1 MAETTGEDL
10 GKSLRERERELDQR
24 ANPLDT
30 ATDVT
35 FKEALAIIL
44 RGAQMIA
51 LFKWRYTAK
60 LTLMLGAL
68 ATSAMMMPWLPKI
81 LIDHVVL
88 ARPVES
94 TFGYPWYLEPLI
106 NAMMGASP
114 LEILV
119 WIACIGVAMVILV
132 GGYGDGARKD
142 DVETGL
148 IEGHDVATSTENAMH
163 GGHSFVGG
171 LYGYCEFKL
180 NMRLTQSLNHTMRSH
195 LFSRISHLSMARL
208 EDQRIGDSVYRV
220 LYDTPSINT
229 IFYEVFFTPI
239 GSLWTYTVALT
250 SMYSAYPHV
259 PEVIW
264 MTALFFPIWLIVTLP
279 FARMVRRRNQASRAA
294 GTITTSTLEE
304 GMDNML
310 AVQSLGG
317 DKKEKARFDGDSKQ
331 SFARHRIAVFVGI
344 VIGRIGGFV
353 TAVIQTGIFL
363 FVAYNVIF
371 GELTPGDYTT
381 LFFYYGWMRG
391 PAFSL
396 AGLWIKLQGNVAG
409 MRRVFSLLDLPLED
423 DLGRT
428 ELGTIRQ
435 GVSMR
440 NAGLVYPDGRRALEN
455 VSIDADVGQIVAFV
469 GPTGAGKT
477 SLAYLIPRYHLA
489 TEGEILIDGV
499 NVNDATLDSLRG
511 QVTYVF
517 QETQLVSDSIA
528 DNIRYGKPDASMEDV
543 ERVARIAGM
552 HDFIASLPEGYDTKL
567 GTTSAKLS
575 VGQKQRVSIARGLLR
590 DARILIL
597 DEPTSALD
605 PETEEYLVRS
615 LHEAAKNR
623 LVIIIA
629 HRLSTIAHADKI
641 VFLGEGSVVEQGSH
655 RELMDRE
662 DGHYRTFVELQTSAS
677 SP

>member
-1 MAETTGEDL
+1 MTDVVDQDAPRR
-10 GKSLRERERELDQR
+10 SLRERERELDER

-35 FKEALAIIL
+35 FKEAMALVL

-68 ATSAMMMPWLPKI
+68 AISAMMMPWLPKI

-88 ARPVES
+88 GKPVEGMK
-94 TFGYPWYLEPLI
+94 GYPWFLEPLI
-106 NAMMGASP
+106 NAMIGASP
-114 LEILV
+114 MEVLV
-119 WIACIGVAMVILV
+119 WIACVGVVMVIV
-132 GGYGDGARKD
+132 FGGYGEGARKD

-148 IEGHDVATSTENAMH
+148 IQGHDIATSTENAMH
-163 GGHSFVGG
+163 GGHSFVAGI
-171 LYGYCEFKL
+171 YGYCEFKL
-180 NMRLTQSLNHTMRSH
+180 NMRLTQALNHTLRSH
-195 LFSRISHLSMARL
+195 LFSRISHLSMTRL

-264 MTALFFPIWLIVTLP
+264 LTALFFPIWLLCTLP

-317 DKKEKARFDGDSKQ
+317 DRKERARFDGDSRQ
-331 SFARHRIAVFVGI
+331 SFSRHRIAVFVGI
-344 VIGRIGGFV
+344 VIGQIGGFV
-353 TAVIQTGIFL
+353 TAVIQTAIFL
-363 FVAYNVIF
+363 FVIWHVIF
-371 GELTPGDYTT
+371 GELTPGDFAT

-391 PAFSL
+391 PAMSL
-396 AGLWIKLQGNVAG
+396 AGLWIKLQSNVAG

-428 ELGTIRQ
+428 ELPPIRQ

-440 NAGLVYPDGRRALEN
+440 GAGLVYPDGRRALRDIDLDAN
-455 VSIDADVGQIVAFV
+455 VGEIVAFV

-477 SLAYLIPRYHLA
+477 SLAYLVPRFHVA
-489 TEGEILIDGV
+489 TEGAVRIDGIE
-499 NVNDATLDSLRG
+499 VNDVTLDSLRG

-517 QETQLVSDSIA
+517 QETQLLSDSIA
-528 DNIRYGKPDASMEDV
+528 DNIRYGDSEASDEEV
-543 ERVARIAGM
+543 ERVARIAGV
-552 HDFIASLPEGYDTKL
+552 HDFIASLPEGYHTKL
-567 GTTSAKLS
+567 GTTNAKLS
-575 VGQKQRVSIARGLLR
+575 VGQKQRVAIARGLLR

-615 LHEAAKNR
+615 LHEAAKDR

-629 HRLSTIAHADKI
+629 HRLSTIANADKI
-641 VFLGEGSVVEQGSH
+641 VFLEEGSVLEQGSPE
-655 RELMDRE
+655 ELMSKQG
-662 DGHYRTFVELQTSAS
+662 GHYRAFVELQTTS
-677 SP
+677 S

>member
-1 MAETTGEDL
+1 MTDVVDQDAPRR
-10 GKSLRERERELDQR
+10 SLRERERELDER

-35 FKEALAIIL
+35 FKEAMALVL

-68 ATSAMMMPWLPKI
+68 AISAMMMPWLPKI

-88 ARPVES
+88 GKPVEGMK
-94 TFGYPWYLEPLI
+94 GYPWFLEPLI
-106 NAMMGASP
+106 NAMIGASP
-114 LEILV
+114 MEVLV
-119 WIACIGVAMVILV
+119 WIACVGVVMVIV
-132 GGYGDGARKD
+132 FGGYGEGARKD

-148 IEGHDVATSTENAMH
+148 IQGHDIATSTENAMH
-163 GGHSFVGG
+163 GGHSFVAGI
-171 LYGYCEFKL
+171 YGYCEFKL
-180 NMRLTQSLNHTMRSH
+180 NMRLTQALNHTLRSH
-195 LFSRISHLSMARL
+195 LFSRISHLSMTRL

-264 MTALFFPIWLIVTLP
+264 LTALFFPIWLLCTLP

-317 DKKEKARFDGDSKQ
+317 DRKEKARFDGDSRQ
-331 SFARHRIAVFVGI
+331 SFSRHRIAVFVGI
-344 VIGRIGGFV
+344 VIGQIGGFV
-353 TAVIQTGIFL
+353 TAVIQTAIFL
-363 FVAYNVIF
+363 FVIWHVIF
-371 GELTPGDYTT
+371 GELTPGDFAT

-391 PAFSL
+391 PAMSL
-396 AGLWIKLQGNVAG
+396 AGLWIKLQSNVAG

-428 ELGTIRQ
+428 ELPPIRQ

-440 NAGLVYPDGRRALEN
+440 GAGLVYPDGRRALRDIDLDAN
-455 VSIDADVGQIVAFV
+455 VGEIVAFV

-477 SLAYLIPRYHLA
+477 SLAYLVPRFHVA
-489 TEGEILIDGV
+489 TEGAVRIDGIE
-499 NVNDATLDSLRG
+499 VNDVTLDSLRG

-517 QETQLVSDSIA
+517 QETQLLSDSIA
-528 DNIRYGKPDASMEDV
+528 DNIRYGDSEASDEEV
-543 ERVARIAGM
+543 ERVARIAGV

-567 GTTSAKLS
+567 GTTNAKLS
-575 VGQKQRVSIARGLLR
+575 VGQKQRVAIARGLLR
-590 DARILIL
+590 NARILIL

-615 LHEAAKNR
+615 LHEAAKDR

-629 HRLSTIAHADKI
+629 HRLSTIANADKI
-641 VFLGEGSVVEQGSH
+641 VFLEEGSVLEQGSPE
-655 RELMDRE
+655 ELMSKQG
-662 DGHYRTFVELQTSAS
+662 GHYRAFVELQTTS
-677 SP
+677 S

>member
-1 MAETTGEDL
+1 MTDVVDQDAPR
-10 GKSLRERERELDQR
+10 KSLRERERELDER

-35 FKEALAIIL
+35 FKEAMALVL

-68 ATSAMMMPWLPKI
+68 AISAMMMPWLPKI

-88 ARPVES
+88 GKPVEGMK
-94 TFGYPWYLEPLI
+94 GYPWFLEPLI
-106 NAMMGASP
+106 NAMIGASP
-114 LEILV
+114 MEVLV
-119 WIACIGVAMVILV
+119 WIACVGVVMVIV
-132 GGYGDGARKD
+132 FGGYGEGARKD

-148 IEGHDVATSTENAMH
+148 IQGHDIATSTENAMH
-163 GGHSFVGG
+163 GGHSFVAGI
-171 LYGYCEFKL
+171 YGYCEFKL
-180 NMRLTQSLNHTMRSH
+180 NMRLTQALNHTLRSH
-195 LFSRISHLSMARL
+195 LFSRISHLSMTRL

-264 MTALFFPIWLIVTLP
+264 LTALFFPIWLLCTLP

-317 DKKEKARFDGDSKQ
+317 DRKERARFDGDSRQ
-331 SFARHRIAVFVGI
+331 SFSRHRIAVFVGI
-344 VIGRIGGFV
+344 VIGQIGGFV
-353 TAVIQTGIFL
+353 TAVIQTAIFL
-363 FVAYNVIF
+363 FVIWHVIF
-371 GELTPGDYTT
+371 GELTPGDFAT

-391 PAFSL
+391 PAMSL
-396 AGLWIKLQGNVAG
+396 AGLWIKLQSNVAG

-428 ELGTIRQ
+428 ELPPIRQ

-440 NAGLVYPDGRRALEN
+440 GAGLVYPDGRRALRDIDLDAN
-455 VSIDADVGQIVAFV
+455 VGEIVAFV

-477 SLAYLIPRYHLA
+477 SLAYLVPRFHVA
-489 TEGEILIDGV
+489 TEGAVRIDGIE
-499 NVNDATLDSLRG
+499 VNDVTLDSLRG

-517 QETQLVSDSIA
+517 QETQLLSDSIA
-528 DNIRYGKPDASMEDV
+528 DNIRYGDSEASDEEV
-543 ERVARIAGM
+543 ERVARIAGV
-552 HDFIASLPEGYDTKL
+552 HDFIASLPEGYHTKL
-567 GTTSAKLS
+567 GTTNAKLS
-575 VGQKQRVSIARGLLR
+575 VGQKQRVAIARGLLR

-615 LHEAAKNR
+615 LHEAAKDR

-629 HRLSTIAHADKI
+629 HRLSTIANADKI
-641 VFLGEGSVVEQGSH
+641 VFLEEGSVLEQGSPE
-655 RELMDRE
+655 ELMSKQG
-662 DGHYRTFVELQTSAS
+662 GHYRAFVELQTTS
-677 SP
+677 S

>member
-1 MAETTGEDL
+1 MTDVVDQDAPR
-10 GKSLRERERELDQR
+10 KSLRERERELDER

-35 FKEALAIIL
+35 FKEAMALVL

-68 ATSAMMMPWLPKI
+68 AISAMMMPWLPKI

-88 ARPVES
+88 GKPVEGMK
-94 TFGYPWYLEPLI
+94 GYPWFLEPLI
-106 NAMMGASP
+106 NAMIGASP
-114 LEILV
+114 MEVLV
-119 WIACIGVAMVILV
+119 WIACVGVVMVIV
-132 GGYGDGARKD
+132 FGGYGEGARKD

-148 IEGHDVATSTENAMH
+148 IQGHDIATSTENAMH
-163 GGHSFVGG
+163 GGHSFVAGI
-171 LYGYCEFKL
+171 YGYCEFKL
-180 NMRLTQSLNHTMRSH
+180 NMRLTQALNHTLRSH
-195 LFSRISHLSMARL
+195 LFSRISHLSMTRL

-264 MTALFFPIWLIVTLP
+264 LTALFFPIWLLCTLP

-317 DKKEKARFDGDSKQ
+317 DRKERERFDGDSRQ
-331 SFARHRIAVFVGI
+331 SFSRHRIAVFVGI
-344 VIGRIGGFV
+344 VIGQIGGFV
-353 TAVIQTGIFL
+353 TAVIQTAIFL
-363 FVAYNVIF
+363 FVIWHVIF
-371 GELTPGDYTT
+371 GELTPGDFAT

-391 PAFSL
+391 PAMSL
-396 AGLWIKLQGNVAG
+396 AGLWIKLQSNVAG

-428 ELGTIRQ
+428 ELPPIRQ

-440 NAGLVYPDGRRALEN
+440 GAGLVYPDGRRALRDIDLDAN
-455 VSIDADVGQIVAFV
+455 VGEIVAFV

-477 SLAYLIPRYHLA
+477 SLAYLVPRFHVA
-489 TEGEILIDGV
+489 TEGAVRIDGIE
-499 NVNDATLDSLRG
+499 VNDVTLDSLRG

-517 QETQLVSDSIA
+517 QETQLLSDSIA
-528 DNIRYGKPDASMEDV
+528 DNIRYGDSEASDEEV
-543 ERVARIAGM
+543 ERVARIAGV
-552 HDFIASLPEGYDTKL
+552 HDFIASLPEGYHTKL
-567 GTTSAKLS
+567 GTTNAKLS
-575 VGQKQRVSIARGLLR
+575 VGQKQRVAIARGLLR

-615 LHEAAKNR
+615 LHEAAKDR

-629 HRLSTIAHADKI
+629 HRLSTIANADKI
-641 VFLGEGSVVEQGSH
+641 VFLEEGSVLEQGSPE
-655 RELMDRE
+655 ELMSKQG
-662 DGHYRTFVELQTSAS
+662 GHYRAFVELQTTS
-677 SP
+677 S

>member
-1 MAETTGEDL
+1 MTDVVDQDAPRR
-10 GKSLRERERELDQR
+10 SLRERERELDER

-35 FKEALAIIL
+35 FNEAMALIL

-68 ATSAMMMPWLPKI
+68 AISAMLMPWLPKI
-81 LIDHVVL
+81 LVDHVVL
-88 ARPVES
+88 ARPVEGMK
-94 TFGYPWYLEPLI
+94 GYPWYMEPLI
-106 NAMMGASP
+106 DAMIGASP
-114 LEILV
+114 MEVLV
-119 WIACIGVAMVILV
+119 WIACVGVVMVIV
-132 GGYGDGARKD
+132 FGGYGEGARKD
-142 DVETGL
+142 DVEAGL
-148 IEGHDVATSTENAMH
+148 IQGHDVATSTENAMH

-171 LYGYCEFKL
+171 IYGYCEFKL
-180 NMRLTQSLNHTMRSH
+180 NMRLTQALNHTLRSH
-195 LFSRISHLSMARL
+195 LFSRIAHLSMTRL

-259 PEVIW
+259 PELIW
-264 MTALFFPIWLIVTLP
+264 LTALFFPIWLLCTLP

-317 DKKEKARFDGDSKQ
+317 DRKEKARFDGDSKQ
-331 SFARHRIAVFVGI
+331 SFSRHRIAAFVGI
-344 VIGRIGGFV
+344 VIGQIGGFV
-353 TAVIQTGIFL
+353 TAVIQTAIFL
-363 FVAYNVIF
+363 FVIWHVIF
-371 GELTPGDYTT
+371 GELTPGDFAT

-391 PAFSL
+391 PAMSL
-396 AGLWIKLQGNVAG
+396 AGLWIKLQSNVAG

-428 ELGTIRQ
+428 ELPPIRQ

-440 NAGLVYPDGRRALEN
+440 GAGLVYPDGRRALAD
-455 VSIDADVGQIVAFV
+455 VSIDANVGQIVAFV
-469 GPTGAGKT
+469 GPTGTGKT
-477 SLAYLIPRYHLA
+477 SLAYLVPRFHVV
-489 TEGEILIDGV
+489 TEGEVRIDDIK
-499 NVNDATLDSLRG
+499 VNDVTLDSLRG

-517 QETQLVSDSIA
+517 QETQLLSDSIA
-528 DNIRYGKPDASMEDV
+528 DNIRYGNPGASDEEV
-543 ERVARIAGM
+543 ERVARVAGV
-552 HDFIASLPEGYDTKL
+552 HGFIASLPEGYDTKL

-575 VGQKQRVSIARGLLR
+575 VGQKQRVAIARGLLR

-605 PETEEYLVRS
+605 PETEEHLVRS
-615 LHEAAKNR
+615 LHEAAKDR

-629 HRLSTIAHADKI
+629 HRLSTIANADKI
-641 VFLGEGSVVEQGSH
+641 VFLEGGRVMEQGSH
-655 RELMDRE
+655 EELMAT
-662 DGHYRTFVELQTSAS
+662 DGGRYRAFVELQTMS
-677 SP
+677 S